1 MVYFQIISQSFITRF
16 ESNGP
21 LPGPITI
28 SSDSLDEAIID
39 VVSNFILYIG
49 VQYISFSYYGF
60 LSWIFLIDSLT
71 IIK

>member
-39 VVSNFILYIG
+39 EVSNFILYIWG
-49 VQYISFSYYGF
+49 AIYIFFILWFFVVDISNR
-60 LSWIFLIDSLT
+60 
-71 IIK
+71 